1 MSSTLPRTTKALV
14 LRKSPPGRTPLF
26 HDAVVQEQAIPP
38 LKPGEVLV
46 KMGAV
51 AFNHR
56 DLWIRKGMYPRIAI
70 GSTFGADGAG
80 TVIAAADPAD
90 PLLKQRVFLTPSHG
104 WESDPNGPESNYGI
118 LGGGSFPALG
128 TFAEYVVVPRA
139 EVLQTPAHLTDEQ
152 IAAWPL
158 GGSPR
163 GGVFGLPNLWLYIHL
178 CIRAVSLAAIS
189 RGDAVL
195 ITGIGGGVALLAL
208 QICVAMGASVYVTS
222 GSQQKIDRAVKL
234 GAKGGV
240 LYSTASWPD
249 ELGTL
254 LKQNRTT
261 LASII
266 DSGGKEIM
274 TSTSK
279 YLKHGG
285 RVVCY
290 GMTAGPTISMTMRE
304 VMRGQQLIGT
314 MMGSRADLVA
324 ATAFLAQ
331 HKIIPVVSVVLPSL
345 EAAEEGFK
353 MMEKGSQF
361 GKIVVKVGDGAVKA
375 HL

>member
-1 MSSTLPRTTKALV
+1 MSSKLPHTTKALV

-26 HDAVVQEQAIPP
+26 HDAVVQEQAIPA

-128 TFAEYVVVPRA
+128 TFAEYAVVPRA

-158 GGSPR
+158 A
-163 GGVFGLPNLWLYIHL
+163 GLTAW
-178 CIRAVSLAAIS
+178 RAVSLAGIS
-189 RGDAVL
+189 HGDAVL

-222 GSQQKIDRAVKL
+222 GSQQKIDKAVKL

-240 LYSTASWPD
+240 RYSAPSWPD
-249 ELGTL
+249 ELGAL

-261 LASII
+261 LAAVI
-266 DSGGKEIM
+266 DSGGKEIL

-331 HKIIPVVSVVLPSL
+331 HKIIPVVSVVLPGL
-345 EAAEEGFK
+345 EAAEEGFQ

-361 GKIVVKVGDGAVKA
+361 GKIVVKVGNGAAKA